1 MKICFPKLEQ
11 WQKGI
16 VVMDDFKYL
25 TIVEWQNYINTRT
38 YRWVWVSKSL
48 CDIHS
53 VSRQTVR
60 QALMVLEIKYY
71 LAQRQRHL

>member
-25 TIVEWQNYINTRT
+25 TIVEWAKNYINNENL
-38 YRWVWVSKSL
+38 SPGL
-48 CDIHS
+48 GFF
-53 VSRQTVR
+53 
-60 QALMVLEIKYY
+60 
-71 LAQRQRHL
+71 QRKTFAIFIA